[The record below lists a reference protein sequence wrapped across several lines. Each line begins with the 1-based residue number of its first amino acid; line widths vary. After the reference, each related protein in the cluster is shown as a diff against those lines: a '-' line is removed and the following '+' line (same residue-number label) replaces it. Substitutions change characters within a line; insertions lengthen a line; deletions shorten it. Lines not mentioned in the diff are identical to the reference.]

1 VEHSG
6 RAVRLDLRA
15 VCAARLPETL
25 ALLKQLVHLESP
37 STHKAAVDACS
48 ACVADRLRVLGAEI
62 QSIPQ
67 SVVGNQLLA
76 TWRGESDGDGQFL
89 VLLHLDTVWPIG
101 TLTQLPLREENGKL
115 YGPGAYDMKAGT
127 AIVLA
132 ALQAMQ
138 GAGLKP
144 QRPIRMLFTG
154 DEEVGSDTSR
164 ALIEAEARRSAL
176 VLVMEPAMAG
186 GQLKTFRKGVGTFK
200 IVAYGRAAHAGVD
213 HSKGINAIEEL
224 AHQILRLQKMTDYDQ
239 GTTVNVGTIRGGS
252 ASNVVPGQAEME
264 VDFRISRMSEIDRI
278 VSAIKDLQPVLAG
291 SRLEITGGLNRP
303 PMERTLAQIAA
314 FEQARRLGASIGLTL
329 EEGSTG
335 GGSDGNFTSALG
347 IPTLDGLG
355 ALGDGAHAAHE
366 HIVISSLA
374 DRAALLATIWTQW
387 E

>member
-1 VEHSG
+1 MEHS
-6 RAVRLDLRA
+6 RRTVLPDLRA
-15 VCAARLPETL
+15 ICAASLPTTL
-25 ALLKQLVHLESP
+25 ALLKQLAQIESP
-37 STHKAAVDACS
+37 STDKAAVDACL
-48 ACVADRLRVLGAEI
+48 AYVADRLRALGAEV
-62 QSIPQ
+62 QSVPQ
-67 SVVGNQLLA
+67 SVAGNQLLA
-76 TWRGESDGDGQFL
+76 TWHGAMDSQGQFL

-101 TLTQLPLREENGKL
+101 TLTQMPLREENGKL
-115 YGPGAYDMKAGT
+115 YGPGVYDMKAGA

-138 GAGLKP
+138 AGGLKP

-154 DEEVGSDTSR
+154 DEEIGSDASR
-164 ALIEAEARRSAL
+164 TLIEAEARQSAL
-176 VLVMEPAMAG
+176 VLVMEPALAG

-200 IVAYGRAAHAGVD
+200 MIAYGQAAHAGID

-239 GTTVNVGTIRGGS
+239 GTTINVGMIRGGS
-252 ASNVVPGQAEME
+252 ASNVVPERAEME
-264 VDFRISRMSEIDRI
+264 VDFRISRISEIDRI
-278 VSAIKDLQPVLAG
+278 VPTIKGLQPVLPGA
-291 SRLEITGGLNRP
+291 RLEIIGGLNRP
-303 PMERTLAQIAA
+303 PMEHTPTQVAA

-366 HIVISSLA
+366 HVVINSLA
-374 DRAALLATIWTQW
+374 DRAALLATIWTRW